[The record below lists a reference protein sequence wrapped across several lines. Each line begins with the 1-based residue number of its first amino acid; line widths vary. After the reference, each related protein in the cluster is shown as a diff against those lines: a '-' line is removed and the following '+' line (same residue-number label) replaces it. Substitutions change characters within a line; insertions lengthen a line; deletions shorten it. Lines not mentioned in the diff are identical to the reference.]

1 MADITFHIDRTTFDH
16 GASVIHTLNA
26 SAAPSGDAE
35 ILRDIRDAVR
45 ALSDR
50 EPLIADA
57 LDDLREAVEK
67 KDQPSVR
74 KWIGR
79 LASGTTAEVLKG
91 VASKGLL
98 AFLGLA

>member
-1 MADITFHIDRTTFDH
+1 MVQQNNDLRGATFHDHSVGVYNDNRNTT
-16 GASVIHTLNA
+16 S
-26 SAAPSGDAE
+26 SGDTE

-45 ALSDR
+45 TLSDR

>member
-16 GASVIHTLNA
+16 GSSVIHTLNA
-26 SAAPSGDAE
+26 SGAPSGDAE
-35 ILRDIRDAVR
+35 ILRDLRDAVER
-45 ALSDR
+45 LSDR

-67 KDQPSVR
+67 KDQPSVK
-74 KWIGR
+74 KWTGR